1 MKYFITFGNN
11 IFKNQILN
19 LKQQAESTGW
29 FDKIITETPDSINEF
44 YQIHQNFINSNDRGY
59 GYWIWKPYII
69 YKLLLNIN
77 DNDYIFYSDAGSSVL
92 PHKYNRLLEYID
104 ILDSTDRP
112 ILTFSSQ
119 YLEKNFQKLLTL
131 NYFNL
136 SNNIDF
142 LNSYQVESGIV
153 ICKKN
158 NFVIN
163 FIKNWLDL
171 CIINNYKL
179 LIDSNGDN
187 ENEHFIEHRHDQ
199 SILSILCKINKISII
214 CCNEAYGSG
223 PFFSSRLTDDLP
235 RKFAPDLF
243 RTDIRY
249 DETKHFTWNEWLND
263 YPDSRFNY
271 DLLLSL
277 YINNKNV

>member
-1 MKYFITFGNN
+1 MKYFLTFGNN
-11 IFKNQILN
+11 DFKNQTIRLN
-19 LKQQAESTGW
+19 KETQQTGW
-29 FDKIITETPDSINEF
+29 FDKVVIEDIDTINDLYKEHKAFIDSNA
-44 YQIHQNFINSNDRGY
+44 RGY

-77 DNDYIFYSDAGSSVL
+77 DNDYIFYADAGSSVL

-119 YLEKNFQKLLTL
+119 YLEKNFQKLSNL

-158 NFVIN
+158 NFVID
-163 FIKNWLDL
+163 FVKNWLDL
-171 CIINNYKL
+171 CIVDNHKL
-179 LIDSNGDN
+179 LIDSTKDN

-199 SILSILCKINKISII
+199 SILSMLCKINKTPII
-214 CCNEAYGSG
+214 CCNEAYGMG

-235 RKFAPDLF
+235 RRFAPDLF
-243 RTDIRY
+243 RTDSRY
-249 DETKHFTWNEWLND
+249 DPYKHFTWNEWLND

-271 DLLLSL
+271 DLLLQHIDKL
-277 YINNKNV
+277 I

>member
-11 IFKNQILN
+11 DFKNQTIR

-29 FDKIITETPDSINEF
+29 FDKVIVEDIDTINDLYKEHKSFIDSNA
-44 YQIHQNFINSNDRGY
+44 RGY

-69 YKLLLNIN
+69 HKLLLHIN
-77 DNDYIFYSDAGSSVL
+77 NNDYIFYADAGSSVL
-92 PHKYNRLLEYID
+92 PHKHDRLLEYID
-104 ILDSTDRP
+104 ILDSTDRS

-119 YLEKNFQKLLTL
+119 YLEKNFQKLSNL

-136 SNNIDF
+136 SDDIDF
-142 LNSYQVESGIV
+142 LNSYQVEGGIV

-158 NFVIN
+158 NFVMN
-163 FIKNWLDL
+163 FVKNWLDL
-171 CIINNYKL
+171 CIVNNYTL
-179 LIDSNGDN
+179 LIDSTRDN

-199 SILSILCKINKISII
+199 SILSILCKMNKISII
-214 CCNEAYGSG
+214 CCNEAYGMG

-235 RKFAPDLF
+235 RRFAPDLF
-243 RTDIRY
+243 RTDSRY
-249 DETKHFTWNEWLND
+249 DPYKHFTWNEWLND

-271 DLLLSL
+271 DLLLQHIDKL
-277 YINNKNV
+277 I